1 MKIKLK
7 EMSKKHSNMKTEYI
21 RYFIALSL
29 FFVFGCSNT
38 KYLPEG
44 DLLYT
49 GGSVTVKDSVM
60 KKKEKKELE
69 KELEAMLRPK
79 PNKQIVGLRPK
90 LWFYNIAGVP
100 KKQKGIRYWLRNKVG
115 EPPVLFSKV
124 DLDYNASVLRNFT
137 ENKGY
142 FKTRVS
148 ADSTVKNKRVTAEYI
163 VIPKRQ
169 YKIKEVKFP
178 EDSSAL
184 GKAIA
189 RTSRRSLL
197 KVGKPYDLD
206 VIKAERERIDA
217 RLKEKGYYYF
227 NPDYIL
233 AQVDSTKGDYEVKI
247 KLKIKDE
254 TPEKSK
260 IAYKIDKIVV
270 YPNFSISK
278 DSIRYKKEDIV
289 QYKDFTIIDS
299 ADTFRPRVFDRAI
312 YFKKGDFY
320 NRKDHNLTLNRFV
333 NLGTF
338 NFVKNEFKLSDS
350 LPNTLDTY
358 YYLTLLPKKFIR
370 VEVLG
375 KTNSASYT
383 GSEINLNWNNR
394 NLFRGAE
401 LLTVSIFGGADFQL
415 SGANN
420 GKNIYKLGT
429 ETSLTWP
436 RFVTPF
442 HIEGSSE
449 FVPRTKATLRYEYQ
463 NRTQLY
469 ALNSFQTSF
478 GYLWKENIRKE
489 HQLNV
494 IDVTYVSPNNVSA
507 EYLADA
513 DKDESL
519 KKVIEK
525 QLIFGTTY
533 SYTYTNT
540 MQKRRKNT
548 FYFKGDLDL
557 AGNITGLV
565 TGANVKEGNQKNIF
579 DVPFSQYV
587 KLRGDFRHYLKLGK
601 DSELASRIIIGAG
614 LPYGNSS
621 ALPTSKQFV
630 VGGTNSIRAFRARSL
645 GPGSYLNKETTNDY
659 LPDQS
664 GDLKLEFSTEYRAK
678 LFSIVRGA
686 LFVDAGNVWLFNA
699 DPDKPGGEITK
710 DFMKDIAVGAG
721 AGLRFDLSF
730 LVLRTDLAFP
740 LRKPYLPQGERWV
753 IDDINFGSGPWR
765 KDNLILN
772 IAIGYP
778 F

>member
-1 MKIKLK
+1 
-7 EMSKKHSNMKTEYI
+7 MSKKHSNMKTRYI

-44 DLLYT
+44 ELLYT
-49 GGSVTVKDSVM
+49 GGSVTVKDTIL
-60 KKKEKKELE
+60 KKKERKALESELE
-69 KELEAMLRPK
+69 DLLRPK
-79 PNKQIVGLRPK
+79 PNKQFLGLRPK
-90 LWFYNIAGVP
+90 LWFYNIAGEP
-100 KKQKGIRYWLRNKVG
+100 KKDKGIRYWLRNKVG

-137 ENKGY
+137 ENRGY

-148 ADSTVKNKRVTAEYI
+148 ADSTVNNKRVTAEYT
-163 VIPKRQ
+163 VVPKRQ
-169 YKIKEVKFP
+169 YIIKSVTFP
-178 EDSSAL
+178 DDSLAMSRL
-184 GKAIA
+184 IA
-189 RTSRRSLL
+189 RSSRRSLL

-206 VIKAERERIDA
+206 IIKAERERIDA

-233 AQVDSTKGDYEVKI
+233 AQVDSSKGDHEVKI
-247 KLKIKDE
+247 RLVIKAD
-254 TPEKSK
+254 TPPKALTS
-260 IAYKIDKIVV
+260 YKINKIVV
-270 YPNFSISK
+270 YPNFIISK
-278 DSIRYKKEDIV
+278 DSIKYKPEDVV
-289 QYKDFTIIDS
+289 QYKDFTIIDT
-299 ADTFRPRVFDRAI
+299 ADTFKPRVFDRAI
-312 YFKKGDFY
+312 YFKKGDLY

-338 NFVKNEFKLSDS
+338 SFVKNEFKPSDS
-350 LPNTLDTY
+350 LPNTLDSY

-383 GSEINLNWNNR
+383 GTEINVNWNNR

-436 RFVTPF
+436 RFIVPF
-442 HIEGSSE
+442 FHVEGSSE

-469 ALNSFQTSF
+469 ALNSFKTSF
-478 GYLWKENIRKE
+478 GYQWKENIRKE

-494 IDVTYVSPNNVSA
+494 IDVTYVSPNHVTA

-513 DKDESL
+513 ETDESL

-525 QLIFGTTY
+525 QLIFGPTY
-533 SYTYTNT
+533 TFTYTNT
-540 MQKRRKNT
+540 MQKRKKNT
-548 FYFKGDLDL
+548 FYFSGDLDL

-565 TGANVKEGNQKNIF
+565 SGANVKEGNQKNIF

-587 KLRGDFRHYLKLGK
+587 KMRGDFRHYLKLGK
-601 DSELASRIIIGAG
+601 ESELASRIIVGVG

-645 GPGSYLNKETTNDY
+645 GPGSFLNTETTNNY

-686 LFVDAGNVWLFNA
+686 LFIDAGNVWLLNP
-699 DPDKPGGEITK
+699 DPNKPGGEITK

-730 LVLRTDLAFP
+730 LILRTDLAFP
-740 LRKPYLPQGERWV
+740 LRKPYLPEGDRWV
-753 IDDINFGSGPWR
+753 IKDIDFGSGPWR

>member
-1 MKIKLK
+1 
-7 EMSKKHSNMKTEYI
+7 MSKKHSNIKTAYI

-38 KYLPEG
+38 KYLPDGE
-44 DLLYT
+44 LLYT
-49 GGSVTVKDSVM
+49 GGSVTVKDTII
-60 KKKEKKELE
+60 KKKERKELE
-69 KELEAMLRPK
+69 TELEDLLRPK
-79 PNKQIVGLRPK
+79 PNKQFLGLRPK
-90 LWFYNIAGVP
+90 LWIYNIAGQP
-100 KKQKGIRYWLRNKVG
+100 KKDKGIRYWLRNKVG

-137 ENKGY
+137 ENRGY

-148 ADSTVKNKRVTAEYI
+148 ADSTVSNKRVTAEYT
-163 VIPKRQ
+163 VEPKKR
-169 YKIKEVKFP
+169 YIIKSVTFP
-178 EDSSAL
+178 DDSLAMSRL
-184 GKAIA
+184 IA
-189 RTSRRSLL
+189 RSSRRSLL

-233 AQVDSTKGDYEVKI
+233 AQVDSSKGDHEVKI
-247 KLKIKDE
+247 RLVIKAD
-254 TPEKSK
+254 TPPKALTS
-260 IAYKIDKIVV
+260 YKINKIIV
-270 YPNFSISK
+270 YPNFAISK
-278 DSIRYKKEDIV
+278 DSVKYKPEDVV
-289 QYKDFTIIDS
+289 QYKDFTIIDT
-299 ADTFRPRVFDRAI
+299 ANTFKPRVFDRAI
-312 YFKKGDFY
+312 YFKKGDLY

-338 NFVKNEFKLSDS
+338 SFVKNEFKPSDS
-350 LPNTLDTY
+350 LPNTLDSY

-383 GSEINLNWNNR
+383 GTEINVNWNNR

-401 LLTVSIFGGADFQL
+401 LLTVSVFGGADFQL

-429 ETSLTWP
+429 ETSLSWP
-436 RFVTPF
+436 RFIVPF
-442 HIEGSSE
+442 FHVEGNSE
-449 FVPRTKATLRYEYQ
+449 YVPRTKATVRYEYQ

-469 ALNSFQTSF
+469 ALNSFKTSF
-478 GYLWKENIRKE
+478 GYQWKENIRKE

-494 IDVTYVSPNNVSA
+494 IDVTYVSPNHVTE
-507 EYLADA
+507 EYLADI
-513 DKDESL
+513 DEDASL
-519 KKVIEK
+519 GKVIEK
-525 QLIFGTTY
+525 QLIFGPTY
-533 SYTYTNT
+533 TYTYTNT
-540 MQKRRKNT
+540 MQKRKKNT
-548 FYFKGDLDL
+548 FYFSGDLDL

-565 TGANVKEGNQKNIF
+565 SGANVKNGNQKSIF

-587 KLRGDFRHYLKLGK
+587 KMRADFRHYLKLGK
-601 DSELASRIIIGAG
+601 ESELASRIIVGAG

-645 GPGSYLNKETTNDY
+645 GPGSYLNTKTTNDY

-686 LFVDAGNVWLFNA
+686 LFIDAGNVWLLNA

-710 DFMKDIAVGAG
+710 GFMKDIAVGAG

-740 LRKPYLPQGERWV
+740 LRKPYLPEGERWV
-753 IDDINFGSGPWR
+753 IKDIDFGSGPWR

>member
-1 MKIKLK
+1 MG
-7 EMSKKHSNMKTEYI
+7 NRYI

-49 GGSVTVKDSVM
+49 GSSVTIKDSVI
-60 KKKEKKELE
+60 KKKERKALE
-69 KELEAMLRPK
+69 KELEDLLRPK
-79 PNKQIVGLRPK
+79 PNKQILGLRPK
-90 LWFYNIAGVP
+90 LWIYNIAGEP

-115 EPPVLFSKV
+115 EEPVLFSKV

-137 ENKGY
+137 ENRGY
-142 FKTRVS
+142 FKVRVS
-148 ADSTVKNKRVTAEYI
+148 ADSTAKNKRATAEYI
-163 VIPKRQ
+163 VQPKRQ
-169 YKIKEVKFP
+169 YKIKNVKFP

-197 KVGKPYDLD
+197 KPGNPYDLD
-206 VIKAERERIDA
+206 VIKNERERIDA

-233 AQVDSTKGDYEVKI
+233 AQVDSSKGDYEVNI
-247 KLKIKDE
+247 RLKIKSE
-254 TPEKSK
+254 TPEKAK
-260 IAYKIDKIVV
+260 EAYKIDKIVV

-278 DSIRYKKEDIV
+278 DSVKYKKEDIV
-289 QYKDFTIIDS
+289 QYNDFTIIDT
-299 ADTFRPRVFDRAI
+299 ANTFNPRVFDRTI

-338 NFVKNEFKLSDS
+338 NFVKNEFKPSDS
-350 LPNTLDTY
+350 LKNTLDAY

-383 GSEINLNWNNR
+383 GTEVNVNWNNR

-401 LLTVSIFGGADFQL
+401 LLTVSVFGGADFQL
-415 SGANN
+415 SGQNN
-420 GKNIYKLGT
+420 GKNIYKLGA

-436 RFVTPF
+436 RFITPF
-442 HIEGSSE
+442 KKFSGSSE
-449 FVPRTKATLRYEYQ
+449 FVPRTKATLRYEFQ

-469 ALNSFQTSF
+469 ALNSFNASF

-489 HQLNV
+489 HQLN
-494 IDVTYVSPNNVSA
+494 IMDITYVSPNNVTP
-507 EYLADA
+507 EYRQDILEDPA
-513 DKDESL
+513 L
-519 KKVIEK
+519 GKVIEK
-525 QLIFGTTY
+525 QLIFGPTY
-533 SYTYTNT
+533 SFTYTNT
-540 MQKRRKNT
+540 MQKRKKNT
-548 FYFKGDLDL
+548 FYFNGELDL
-557 AGNITGLV
+557 AGNITGLA
-565 TGANVKEGNQKNIF
+565 TGANVKKNDTIKIF

-587 KLRGDFRHYLKLGK
+587 KVKADFRHYLKLGK
-601 DSELASRIIIGAG
+601 ESELASRIIVGAG
-614 LPYGNSS
+614 IPYGNSG

-630 VGGTNSIRAFRARSL
+630 VGGTNSIRAFRARTL
-645 GPGSYLNKETTNDY
+645 GPGSYLNTETTNSY

-686 LFVDAGNVWLFNA
+686 LFVDAGNIWLMNA
-699 DPDKPGGEITK
+699 DPNKPGAEISK
-710 DFMKDIAVGAG
+710 DFMKEIAVGAG

-730 LVLRTDLAFP
+730 LILRTDLAFP
-740 LRKPYLPQGERWV
+740 LRKPYLPENERWV

-765 KDNLILN
+765 KENLILN

>member
-1 MKIKLK
+1 
-7 EMSKKHSNMKTEYI
+7 
-21 RYFIALSL
+21 
-29 FFVFGCSNT
+29 
-38 KYLPEG
+38 LPEG

-49 GGSVTVKDSVM
+49 GGSVTVKDSIL
-60 KKKEKKELE
+60 KKKERKALENELND
-69 KELEAMLRPK
+69 LLRPK
-79 PNKQIVGLRPK
+79 PNKQFLGLRPK
-90 LWFYNIAGVP
+90 LWFYNIAGEP
-100 KKQKGIRYWLRNKVG
+100 KKQKGIRYWLRTKVG

-124 DLDYNASVLRNFT
+124 DLEYNASVLRNFT
-137 ENKGY
+137 ENRGY

-148 ADSTVKNKRVTAEYI
+148 ADSTVSHKRATAEYTVVPKKQYI
-163 VIPKRQ
+163 IKSVI
-169 YKIKEVKFP
+169 FP
-178 EDSSAL
+178 DDSLAMSRII
-184 GKAIA
+184 G
-189 RTSRRSLL
+189 RSSRRSLL
-197 KVGKPYDLD
+197 KVGQPYDLD

-227 NPDYIL
+227 NPDYLL
-233 AQVDSTKGDYEVKI
+233 AQVDSSKGDHEVKI
-247 KLKIKDE
+247 RLVIKAD
-254 TPEKSK
+254 TPPKALT
-260 IAYKIDKIVV
+260 AYKINKIVV
-270 YPNFSISK
+270 YPNFTISK
-278 DSIRYKKEDIV
+278 DSVKYQPKDII
-289 QYKDFTIIDS
+289 QYKDFTIIDT
-299 ADTFRPRVFDRAI
+299 ADSFKPRVFDRAI
-312 YFKKGDFY
+312 HFKKGDFY

-338 NFVKNEFKLSDS
+338 SFVKNEFKPSDS
-350 LPNTLDTY
+350 LPNALDSY

-383 GSEINLNWNNR
+383 GSEININWNNR

-401 LLTVSIFGGADFQL
+401 LFTVSIFGGADFQL

-436 RFVTPF
+436 RFIVPFF

-449 FVPRTKATLRYEYQ
+449 YVPRTKATVRYEYQ

-469 ALNSFQTSF
+469 ALNSFKTSF
-478 GYLWKENIRKE
+478 GYQWKENIRKE

-494 IDVTYVSPNNVSA
+494 IDVTYVSPNHVTA
-507 EYLADA
+507 EYLADIQE
-513 DKDESL
+513 DPSL
-519 KKVIEK
+519 EKIIEK
-525 QLIFGTTY
+525 QLIFGPTY
-533 SYTYTNT
+533 TYTYTNT

-548 FYFKGDLDL
+548 FYFSGDLDL
-557 AGNITGLV
+557 AGNVTGLV
-565 TGANVKEGNQKNIF
+565 TGANVKDGNQKNIF

-587 KLRGDFRHYLKLGK
+587 KMRGDLRHYLKLGK
-601 DSELASRIIIGAG
+601 ESELASRIILGIG
-614 LPYGNSS
+614 LPYGNSR
-621 ALPTSKQFV
+621 ALPTAKQFV

-645 GPGSYLNKETTNDY
+645 GPGSYLNAQTTNNF

-686 LFVDAGNVWLFNA
+686 LFVDAGNVWLLNA
-699 DPDKPGGEITK
+699 DPNKSGGEITK

-740 LRKPYLPQGERWV
+740 LRKPYLPQGQRWV

-765 KDNLILN
+765 KENLILN

>member
-1 MKIKLK
+1 
-7 EMSKKHSNMKTEYI
+7 MKTRYI

-44 DLLYT
+44 ELLYT
-49 GGSVTVKDSVM
+49 GGSVTVKDTIL
-60 KKKEKKELE
+60 KKKERKALESELE
-69 KELEAMLRPK
+69 DLLRPK
-79 PNKQIVGLRPK
+79 PNKQFLGLRPK
-90 LWFYNIAGVP
+90 LWFYNIAGEP
-100 KKQKGIRYWLRNKVG
+100 KKDKGIRYWLRNKVG

-137 ENKGY
+137 ENRGY

-148 ADSTVKNKRVTAEYI
+148 ADSTVNNKRVTAEYT
-163 VIPKRQ
+163 VVPKRQ
-169 YKIKEVKFP
+169 YIIKSVTFP
-178 EDSSAL
+178 DDSLAMSRL
-184 GKAIA
+184 IA
-189 RTSRRSLL
+189 RSSRRSLL

-206 VIKAERERIDA
+206 IIKAERERIDA

-233 AQVDSTKGDYEVKI
+233 AQVDSSKGDHEVKI
-247 KLKIKDE
+247 RLVIKAD
-254 TPEKSK
+254 TPPKALTS
-260 IAYKIDKIVV
+260 YKINKIVV
-270 YPNFSISK
+270 YPNFIISK
-278 DSIRYKKEDIV
+278 DSIKYKPEDVV
-289 QYKDFTIIDS
+289 QYKDFTIIDT
-299 ADTFRPRVFDRAI
+299 ADTFKPRVFDRAI
-312 YFKKGDFY
+312 YFKKGDLY

-338 NFVKNEFKLSDS
+338 SFVKNEFKPSDS
-350 LPNTLDTY
+350 LPNTLDSY

-383 GSEINLNWNNR
+383 GTEINVNWNNR

-436 RFVTPF
+436 RFIVPF
-442 HIEGSSE
+442 FHVEGSSE

-469 ALNSFQTSF
+469 ALNSFKTSF
-478 GYLWKENIRKE
+478 GYQWKENIRKE

-494 IDVTYVSPNNVSA
+494 IDVTYVSPNHVTA

-513 DKDESL
+513 ETDESL

-525 QLIFGTTY
+525 QLIFGPTY
-533 SYTYTNT
+533 TFTYTNT
-540 MQKRRKNT
+540 MQKRKKNT
-548 FYFKGDLDL
+548 FYFSGDLDL

-565 TGANVKEGNQKNIF
+565 SGANVKEGNQKNIF

-587 KLRGDFRHYLKLGK
+587 KMRGDFRHYLKLGK
-601 DSELASRIIIGAG
+601 ESELASRIIVGVG

-645 GPGSYLNKETTNDY
+645 GPGSFLNTETTNNY

-686 LFVDAGNVWLFNA
+686 LFIDAGNVWLLNP
-699 DPDKPGGEITK
+699 DPNKPGGEITK

-730 LVLRTDLAFP
+730 LILRTDLAFP
-740 LRKPYLPQGERWV
+740 LRKPYLPEGDRWV
-753 IDDINFGSGPWR
+753 IKDIDFGSGPWR

>member
-1 MKIKLK
+1 MRMK
-7 EMSKKHSNMKTEYI
+7 YV
-21 RYFIALSL
+21 RYFVVLSL

-49 GGSVTVKDSVM
+49 GGSVTVKDSIL
-60 KKKEKKELE
+60 KKKERKELE
-69 KELEAMLRPK
+69 NELNDLLRPK
-79 PNKQIVGLRPK
+79 PNKQFLGLRPK
-90 LWFYNIAGVP
+90 LWFYNIAGEP
-100 KKQKGIRYWLRNKVG
+100 KKQKGIRYWLRTKVG

-124 DLDYNASVLRNFT
+124 DLEYNASVLRNFT
-137 ENKGY
+137 ENRGY

-148 ADSTVKNKRVTAEYI
+148 ADSTVSHKRVTAEYTVVPKKQYI
-163 VIPKRQ
+163 IKSVI
-169 YKIKEVKFP
+169 FP
-178 EDSSAL
+178 DDSLAMSRII
-184 GKAIA
+184 G
-189 RTSRRSLL
+189 RSSRRSLL
-197 KVGKPYDLD
+197 KVGQPYDLD

-227 NPDYIL
+227 NPDYLL
-233 AQVDSTKGDYEVKI
+233 AQVDSSKGDHEVKI
-247 KLKIKDE
+247 RLVIKAD
-254 TPEKSK
+254 TPPKALT
-260 IAYKIDKIVV
+260 AYKINKIVV
-270 YPNFSISK
+270 YPNFTISK
-278 DSIRYKKEDIV
+278 DSVKYQPKDII
-289 QYKDFTIIDS
+289 QYKDFTIIDT
-299 ADTFRPRVFDRAI
+299 ADSFKPRVFDRAI
-312 YFKKGDFY
+312 HFKKGDFY

-338 NFVKNEFKLSDS
+338 SFVKNEFKPSDS
-350 LPNTLDTY
+350 LPNALDSY

-383 GSEINLNWNNR
+383 GSEININWNNR

-401 LLTVSIFGGADFQL
+401 LFTVSIFGGADFQL

-436 RFVTPF
+436 RFIVPFF

-449 FVPRTKATLRYEYQ
+449 YVPRTKATVRYEYQ

-469 ALNSFQTSF
+469 ALNSFKTSF
-478 GYLWKENIRKE
+478 GYQWKENIRKE

-494 IDVTYVSPNNVSA
+494 IDVTYVSPNHVTA
-507 EYLADA
+507 EYLADIQE
-513 DKDESL
+513 DPSL
-519 KKVIEK
+519 EKIIEK
-525 QLIFGTTY
+525 QLIFGPTY
-533 SYTYTNT
+533 TYTYTNT

-548 FYFKGDLDL
+548 FYFSGDLDL
-557 AGNITGLV
+557 AGNVTGLV
-565 TGANVKEGNQKNIF
+565 TGANVKDGNQKNIF

-587 KLRGDFRHYLKLGK
+587 KMRGDLRHYLKLGK
-601 DSELASRIIIGAG
+601 ESELASRIILGIG
-614 LPYGNSS
+614 LPYGNSR
-621 ALPTSKQFV
+621 ALPTAKQFV

-645 GPGSYLNKETTNDY
+645 GPGSYLNTQTTNNF

-686 LFVDAGNVWLFNA
+686 LFVDAGNVWLLNA
-699 DPDKPGGEITK
+699 DPNKSGGEITK

-740 LRKPYLPQGERWV
+740 LRKPYLPQGQRWV

-765 KDNLILN
+765 KENLILN

>member
-1 MKIKLK
+1 
-7 EMSKKHSNMKTEYI
+7 MSKKHNNMENRYI
-21 RYFIALSL
+21 KYFITLSL

-49 GGSVTVKDSVM
+49 GGSVEVKDSII
-60 KKKEKKELE
+60 KKKDRKALE
-69 KELEAMLRPK
+69 KELEDLLRPK
-79 PNKQIVGLRPK
+79 PNKQIFGLRPK
-90 LWFYNIAGVP
+90 LWIYNIAGQP
-100 KKQKGIRYWLRNKVG
+100 KKEKGIRNWLRTKVG
-115 EPPVLFSKV
+115 EEPVLFSKV

-137 ENKGY
+137 ENRGY

-148 ADSTVKNKRVTAEYI
+148 ADSTVRNKRVTAEYI
-163 VIPKRQ
+163 VVPKKQ
-169 YKIKEVKFP
+169 YIIKSVTFP
-178 EDSSAL
+178 DDSLAMSRII
-184 GKAIA
+184 G
-189 RTSRRSLL
+189 RSSRRSLL

-206 VIKAERERIDA
+206 IIKAERERIDA
-217 RLKEKGYYYF
+217 RLKEKGYFYF

-233 AQVDSTKGDYEVKI
+233 AQVDSSKGDHEVKVRLVI
-247 KLKIKDE
+247 KPD
-254 TPEKSK
+254 TPPKALT
-260 IAYKIDKIVV
+260 AYKINKIVV
-270 YPNFSISK
+270 YPNFTVSK
-278 DSIRYKKEDIV
+278 DTVKYKKEDIV
-289 QYKDFTIIDS
+289 QYKDFTIIDT
-299 ADTFRPRVFDRAI
+299 ANTFKPRVFDRAI
-312 YFKKGDFY
+312 YFKKGDLY

-338 NFVKNEFKLSDS
+338 GFVKNEFKLSDS
-350 LPNTLDTY
+350 IPNALDSY

-370 VEVLG
+370 FEVLG

-383 GSEINLNWNNR
+383 GTEVNVNWNNR

-401 LLTVSIFGGADFQL
+401 LLTVSVFGGADFQL
-415 SGANN
+415 SGTNN

-436 RFVTPF
+436 RFIVPF
-442 HIEGSSE
+442 FHVEGASE
-449 FVPRTKATLRYEYQ
+449 YVPRTKASLRYEYQ

-469 ALNSFQTSF
+469 ALNSFKTSF

-489 HQLNV
+489 HQLN
-494 IDVTYVSPNNVSA
+494 ILDVTYVSPNNVTD
-507 EYLADA
+507 EYLADI
-513 DKDESL
+513 KDDPAL
-519 KKVIEK
+519 GKVIEK
-525 QLIFGTTY
+525 QLIFGPTY

-540 MQKRRKNT
+540 MQKRKKNT
-548 FYFKGDLDL
+548 FYFNGELDL

-565 TGANVKEGNQKNIF
+565 TGANVKKNDTIKIF
-579 DVPFSQYV
+579 DVPFSQFV
-587 KLRGDFRHYLKLGK
+587 KIKADFRHYLKLGK
-601 DSELASRIIIGAG
+601 ESELASRVIVGAG
-614 LPYGNSS
+614 IPYGNSG
-621 ALPTSKQFV
+621 ALPTAKQFV
-630 VGGTNSIRAFRARSL
+630 VGGTNSIRAFRARSI
-645 GPGSYLNKETTNDY
+645 GPGSYLNTETANNY

-664 GDLKLEFSTEYRAK
+664 GDLKLEFNTEYRAK

-686 LFVDAGNVWLFNA
+686 LFVDGGNVWLMNA
-699 DPDKPGGEITK
+699 DPNKPGGEITK

-730 LVLRTDLAFP
+730 LILRTDLAFP

>member
-1 MKIKLK
+1 
-7 EMSKKHSNMKTEYI
+7 MSKKHNNVRMKYV
-21 RYFIALSL
+21 RYFVVLSL

-49 GGSVTVKDSVM
+49 GGSVTVKDSVL
-60 KKKEKKELE
+60 KKKERKALENELND
-69 KELEAMLRPK
+69 LLRPK
-79 PNKQIVGLRPK
+79 PNKQFLGLRPK
-90 LWFYNIAGVP
+90 LWFYNIAGEP
-100 KKQKGIRYWLRNKVG
+100 KKQKGIRYWLRTKVG
-115 EPPVLFSKV
+115 EPPVLFCKV
-124 DLDYNASVLRNFT
+124 DLEYNASVLRNFT
-137 ENKGY
+137 ENRGY

-148 ADSTVKNKRVTAEYI
+148 ADSTVSNKRATAEYTVVPKKQYI
-163 VIPKRQ
+163 IKSVI
-169 YKIKEVKFP
+169 FP
-178 EDSSAL
+178 DDSLAMSRII
-184 GKAIA
+184 G
-189 RTSRRSLL
+189 RSSRRSLL
-197 KVGKPYDLD
+197 KVGQPYDLD

-227 NPDYIL
+227 NPDYLL
-233 AQVDSTKGDYEVKI
+233 AKVDSSKGDHEVKI
-247 KLKIKDE
+247 RLVIKAD
-254 TPEKSK
+254 TPPKALT
-260 IAYKIDKIVV
+260 AYKINKIVV
-270 YPNFSISK
+270 YPNFTISK
-278 DSIRYKKEDIV
+278 DSVKYQSKDII
-289 QYKDFTIIDS
+289 QYKDFTIIDT
-299 ADTFRPRVFDRAI
+299 ADSFKPRVFDRAI
-312 YFKKGDFY
+312 HFKKGDFY

-338 NFVKNEFKLSDS
+338 SFVKNEFKPSDS
-350 LPNTLDTY
+350 LPNALDSY

-383 GSEINLNWNNR
+383 GSEININWNNR

-401 LLTVSIFGGADFQL
+401 LFTVSIFGGADFQL

-436 RFVTPF
+436 RFIVPFF

-449 FVPRTKATLRYEYQ
+449 YVPRTKATVRYEYQ

-469 ALNSFQTSF
+469 ALNSFKTSF
-478 GYLWKENIRKE
+478 GYQWKENIRKE
-489 HQLNV
+489 NQLNV
-494 IDVTYVSPNNVSA
+494 IDVTYVSPNHVTA
-507 EYLADA
+507 EYLADIQE
-513 DKDESL
+513 DPSL
-519 KKVIEK
+519 EKIIEK
-525 QLIFGTTY
+525 QLIFGPTY
-533 SYTYTNT
+533 TYTYTNT

-548 FYFKGDLDL
+548 FYFSGDLDL
-557 AGNITGLV
+557 AGNVTGLV
-565 TGANVKEGNQKNIF
+565 TGANVKDGNQKNIF

-587 KLRGDFRHYLKLGK
+587 KMRGDLRHYLKLGK
-601 DSELASRIIIGAG
+601 ESELASRIILGIG
-614 LPYGNSS
+614 LPYGNSR
-621 ALPTSKQFV
+621 ALPTAKQFV

-645 GPGSYLNKETTNDY
+645 GPGSYLNTQTTNNF

-686 LFVDAGNVWLFNA
+686 VFVDAGNVWLLNA
-699 DPDKPGGEITK
+699 DPNKSGGEITK

-740 LRKPYLPQGERWV
+740 LRKPYLPQGQRWV

-765 KDNLILN
+765 KENLILN

>member
-1 MKIKLK
+1 MKNRYIK
-7 EMSKKHSNMKTEYI
+7 YCI
-21 RYFIALSL
+21 VLSI

-44 DLLYT
+44 ELLYT
-49 GGSVTVKDSVM
+49 GGSVKVKDSII
-60 KKKEKKELE
+60 KKSDRKALE
-69 KELEAMLRPK
+69 KELEGLLRPK
-79 PNKQIVGLRPK
+79 PNKQFLGLRPK
-90 LWFYNIAGVP
+90 LWIYNIAGEP
-100 KKQKGIRYWLRNKVG
+100 KKEKGFRYWLRTKVG
-115 EPPVLFSKV
+115 EEPVLFSKV

-148 ADSTVKNKRVTAEYI
+148 ADSTVRNKRATAEYI
-163 VIPKRQ
+163 VVPKKQ
-169 YKIKEVKFP
+169 YIIKSVTFP
-178 EDSSAL
+178 DDSLAMSRII
-184 GKAIA
+184 G
-189 RTSRRSLL
+189 RSSRRSLL
-197 KVGKPYDLD
+197 KVGNPYDLD

-217 RLKEKGYYYF
+217 RLKERGYYYF

-233 AQVDSTKGDYEVKI
+233 AKADSSKGDHEVKI
-247 KLKIKDE
+247 RLVIKDDAPPKAL
-254 TPEKSK
+254 TS
-260 IAYKIDKIVV
+260 YKIDKIFV

-278 DSIRYKKEDIV
+278 DSVKYKPEDIV
-289 QYKDFTIIDS
+289 QYKDFTIIDT
-299 ADTFRPRVFDRAI
+299 ADTFKPRVFDRTI
-312 YFKKGDFY
+312 YFKKGDLY

-338 NFVKNEFKLSDS
+338 SFVKNEFRTSDS
-350 LPNTLDTY
+350 IKNALDSY

-383 GSEINLNWNNR
+383 GTEVNVNWNNR

-401 LLTVSIFGGADFQL
+401 LLTVSVFGGADFQL
-415 SGANN
+415 SGTNN

-436 RFVTPF
+436 RFIVPF
-442 HIEGSSE
+442 FPIEGSSE
-449 FVPRTKATLRYEYQ
+449 YIPRTKATVRYEYQ

-469 ALNSFQTSF
+469 ALNSFKTSF
-478 GYLWKENIRKE
+478 GYLWKENARKE

-494 IDVTYVSPNNVSA
+494 FDITYVSPNHVTQ
-507 EYLADA
+507 EYLD
-513 DKDESL
+513 DIKEDESL
-519 KKVIEK
+519 GKVIEK
-525 QLIFGTTY
+525 QLIFGPTY

-540 MQKRRKNT
+540 MQKRKKNT
-548 FYFKGDLDL
+548 FYFNGELDL

-565 TGANVKEGNQKNIF
+565 TGANVKKNDTIKIF
-579 DVPFSQYV
+579 DVPFSQYA
-587 KLRGDFRHYLKLGK
+587 KIKADFRHYLKLSK
-601 DSELASRIIIGAG
+601 ESELASRVIVGLG
-614 LPYGNSS
+614 LPYGNSGV
-621 ALPTSKQFV
+621 LPTSKQFV
-630 VGGTNSIRAFRARSL
+630 VGGTNSIRAFRARSI
-645 GPGSYLNKETTNDY
+645 GPGSYLNTVTTNNY

-686 LFVDAGNVWLFNA
+686 AFIDAGNIWLVNA
-699 DPDKPGGEITK
+699 DPNKPGAEFSK
-710 DFMKDIAVGAG
+710 DFMKEIAVGAG
-721 AGLRFDLSF
+721 VGLRFDVSF
-730 LVLRTDLAFP
+730 FILRTDLAFP
-740 LRKPYLPQGERWV
+740 LRKPYLPDGERWV
-753 IDDINFGSGPWR
+753 IDDINFGSGSWR

>member
-1 MKIKLK
+1 
-7 EMSKKHSNMKTEYI
+7 MKTRYI

-29 FFVFGCSNT
+29 FFVLGCSNT

-44 DLLYT
+44 ELLYT
-49 GGSVTVKDSVM
+49 GGSVTIKDTIL
-60 KKKEKKELE
+60 KKKERKALESELE
-69 KELEAMLRPK
+69 DLLRPK
-79 PNKQIVGLRPK
+79 PNKQFLGLRPK
-90 LWFYNIAGVP
+90 LWFYNIAGEP
-100 KKQKGIRYWLRNKVG
+100 KKDKGIRYWLRNKVG

-137 ENKGY
+137 ENRGY

-148 ADSTVKNKRVTAEYI
+148 ADSTVSNKRVTAEYT
-163 VIPKRQ
+163 VVPKRQ
-169 YKIKEVKFP
+169 YIIKSVTFP
-178 EDSSAL
+178 DDSLAMSRL
-184 GKAIA
+184 IA
-189 RTSRRSLL
+189 RSSRRSLL

-206 VIKAERERIDA
+206 IIKAERERIDA

-233 AQVDSTKGDYEVKI
+233 AQVDSSKGDHEVKI
-247 KLKIKDE
+247 RLVIKAD
-254 TPEKSK
+254 TPPKALTS
-260 IAYKIDKIVV
+260 YKINKIVV
-270 YPNFSISK
+270 YPNFIISK
-278 DSIRYKKEDIV
+278 DSVKYKPEDVV
-289 QYKDFTIIDS
+289 QYKDFTIIDT
-299 ADTFRPRVFDRAI
+299 ADTFKPRVFDRAI
-312 YFKKGDFY
+312 YFKKGDLY

-338 NFVKNEFKLSDS
+338 SFVKNEFKPSDS
-350 LPNTLDTY
+350 LPNTLDSY

-383 GSEINLNWNNR
+383 GTEINVNWNNR
-394 NLFRGAE
+394 NLLRGAE

-436 RFVTPF
+436 RFIVPFF

-469 ALNSFQTSF
+469 ALNSFKTSF
-478 GYLWKENIRKE
+478 GYQWKENIRKE

-494 IDVTYVSPNNVSA
+494 IDVTYVSPNHVTA

-513 DKDESL
+513 EKDESL

-525 QLIFGTTY
+525 QLIFGPTY
-533 SYTYTNT
+533 TFTYTNT

-548 FYFKGDLDL
+548 FYFSGDLDL

-565 TGANVKEGNQKNIF
+565 TGANVKKNDTIKIF

-587 KLRGDFRHYLKLGK
+587 KMRGDFRHYLKLGK
-601 DSELASRIIIGAG
+601 ESQLASRIIVGVG
-614 LPYGNSS
+614 LPYGNSG

-645 GPGSYLNKETTNDY
+645 GPGSFLNTETTNNY

-686 LFVDAGNVWLFNA
+686 LFIDAGNVWLLNP
-699 DPDKPGGEITK
+699 DPDKAGGEITK
-710 DFMKDIAVGAG
+710 DFMKDIAVGVG

-730 LVLRTDLAFP
+730 LILRTDLAFP
-740 LRKPYLPQGERWV
+740 LRKPYLPEGERWV
-753 IDDINFGSGPWR
+753 IKDIDFGSGPWR

>member
-1 MKIKLK
+1 
-7 EMSKKHSNMKTEYI
+7 MSKKHSNRSMRYI
-21 RYFIALSL
+21 RCFTALSL

-49 GGSVTVKDSVM
+49 GGSVTVKDSILR
-60 KKKEKKELE
+60 KKERKELE
-69 KELEAMLRPK
+69 NELNDLLRPK
-79 PNKQIVGLRPK
+79 PNKQFLGLRPK
-90 LWFYNIAGVP
+90 LWFYNMAGEP
-100 KKQKGIRYWLRNKVG
+100 KKQKGIRYWLRTKVG

-124 DLDYNASVLRNFT
+124 DLDYNAAVLRNFT
-137 ENKGY
+137 ENRGY

-148 ADSTVKNKRVTAEYI
+148 ADSTVSDKRVTAEYAVVPKKQYRI
-163 VIPKRQ
+163 KSVI
-169 YKIKEVKFP
+169 FP
-178 EDSSAL
+178 DDSLAMSRII
-184 GKAIA
+184 G
-189 RTSRRSLL
+189 RSSRRSLL
-197 KVGKPYDLD
+197 KVGQPYDLD

-227 NPDYIL
+227 NPDYLL
-233 AQVDSTKGDYEVKI
+233 AQVDSSKGDHEVKI
-247 KLKIKDE
+247 RLVIKAD
-254 TPEKSK
+254 TPPKALT
-260 IAYKIDKIVV
+260 AYKINKVVV
-270 YPNFSISK
+270 YPNFTISK
-278 DSIRYKKEDIV
+278 DSVKYQPKDVV
-289 QYKDFTIIDS
+289 QYKDFTIIDT
-299 ADTFRPRVFDRAI
+299 ANTFKPRVFDRAI
-312 YFKKGDFY
+312 YFKKGDVY
-320 NRKDHNLTLNRFV
+320 SRKDHNLTLNRFV

-338 NFVKNEFKLSDS
+338 SFVKNEFKPSDS
-350 LPNTLDTY
+350 LPNALDAY

-383 GSEINLNWNNR
+383 GTEVNLNWNNR

-420 GKNIYKLGT
+420 GRNIYKLGT

-436 RFVTPF
+436 RFIVPFF

-449 FVPRTKATLRYEYQ
+449 YVPRTKAAVRYEYQ

-469 ALNSFQTSF
+469 ALNSFKTSF
-478 GYLWKENIRKE
+478 GYQWKENIRKE
-489 HQLNV
+489 HQLNI
-494 IDVTYVSPNNVSA
+494 IDVTYVSPNHVTA
-507 EYLADA
+507 QYLADIKQ
-513 DKDESL
+513 DPSL
-519 KKVIEK
+519 EKVIEK
-525 QLIFGTTY
+525 QLIFGPTY
-533 SYTYTNT
+533 TYTYTNT

-548 FYFKGDLDL
+548 FYFSGDLDL
-557 AGNITGLV
+557 AGNVTGLV
-565 TGANVKEGNQKNIF
+565 TGANIKKNDTIKIF
-579 DVPFSQYV
+579 DVPFSQFV
-587 KLRGDFRHYLKLGK
+587 KMRGDFRHYLKLGK
-601 DSELASRIIIGAG
+601 ESELASRIILGIG
-614 LPYGNSS
+614 LPYGNSR
-621 ALPTSKQFV
+621 ALPTAKQFV

-645 GPGSYLNKETTNDY
+645 GPGSYLNTQTTNNF

-664 GDLKLEFSTEYRAK
+664 GDLKLEFSTEYRTK

-686 LFVDAGNVWLFNA
+686 VFVDAGNVWLLNS
-699 DPDKPGGEITK
+699 DPNKKGGEITK

-740 LRKPYLPQGERWV
+740 LRKPYLPQGQRWV

>member
-1 MKIKLK
+1 
-7 EMSKKHSNMKTEYI
+7 MSKRHSNMNI
-21 RYFIALSL
+21 RYVKYFIVLSL
-29 FFVFGCSNT
+29 FFVFGCSST

-49 GGSVTVKDSVM
+49 GGSVTVKDSII
-60 KKKEKKELE
+60 KKKDRKALE
-69 KELEAMLRPK
+69 KELEDLLRPK
-79 PNKQIVGLRPK
+79 PNKQIFGLRPK
-90 LWFYNIAGVP
+90 LWIYNIAGEP

-137 ENKGY
+137 ENRGY

-148 ADSTVKNKRVTAEYI
+148 ADSTVSNKRVTAEYTVTPKKQYI
-163 VIPKRQ
+163 IKSVI
-169 YKIKEVKFP
+169 FP
-178 EDSSAL
+178 DDSLAMSRII
-184 GKAIA
+184 G
-189 RTSRRSLL
+189 RSSRRSLL

-206 VIKAERERIDA
+206 IIKAERERIDA

-227 NPDYIL
+227 NPDYLL
-233 AQVDSTKGDYEVKI
+233 AQVDSSKGDHEVKI
-247 KLKIKDE
+247 RLVIKADAPPKAL
-254 TPEKSK
+254 T
-260 IAYKIDKIVV
+260 AYKINKIVV
-270 YPNFSISK
+270 YPNFTVSK
-278 DSIRYKKEDIV
+278 DSVKYTQKDIL
-289 QYKDFTIIDS
+289 QYKDFTIIDT
-299 ADTFRPRVFDRAI
+299 ANTFKPRVFDRSI
-312 YFKKGDFY
+312 YFKKGDVY

-338 NFVKNEFKLSDS
+338 SFVKNEFKPSDS
-350 LPNTLDTY
+350 IKNALDSY

-383 GSEINLNWNNR
+383 GTEVNVNWNNR

-401 LLTVSIFGGADFQL
+401 LLTVSVFGGADFQL
-415 SGANN
+415 SGTNN

-436 RFVTPF
+436 RFIVPF
-442 HIEGSSE
+442 FHVKGNSE
-449 FVPRTKATLRYEYQ
+449 YVPRTKATVRYEYQ

-469 ALNSFQTSF
+469 ALNSFKTSF
-478 GYLWKENIRKE
+478 GYQWKENVRKE
-489 HQLNV
+489 HQLNI
-494 IDVTYVSPNNVSA
+494 IDVTYVSPNNVTA
-507 EYLADA
+507 EYREDIKEDA
-513 DKDESL
+513 SL
-519 KKVIEK
+519 GKVIEK
-525 QLIFGTTY
+525 QLIFGPTY

-540 MQKRRKNT
+540 MQKRKKNT
-548 FYFKGDLDL
+548 FYFNGELDL
-557 AGNITGLV
+557 AGNITGLA
-565 TGANVKEGNQKNIF
+565 TGANVRKNDTIKIF
-579 DVPFSQYV
+579 DVPFSQFV
-587 KLRGDFRHYLKLGK
+587 KIRADFRHYLKLSK
-601 DSELASRIIIGAG
+601 ESEWASRIIIGAG
-614 LPYGNSS
+614 LPYGNSG

-645 GPGSYLNKETTNDY
+645 GPGSYVNTVTDNSY

-686 LFVDAGNVWLFNA
+686 VFVDAGNVWLLNA
-699 DPDKPGGEITK
+699 DPNKPGGQITK

-740 LRKPYLPQGERWV
+740 LRRPDLPDGQRWV

>member
-1 MKIKLK
+1 
-7 EMSKKHSNMKTEYI
+7 MSKKHSHMKTRYVK
-21 RYFIALSL
+21 YFIALSL

-49 GGSVTVKDSVM
+49 GGSVTVKDSVI
-60 KKKEKKELE
+60 KKKERKALVKELE
-69 KELEAMLRPK
+69 DLLRPK
-79 PNKQIVGLRPK
+79 PNKQILGLRPK
-90 LWFYNIAGVP
+90 LWIYNIAGEP
-100 KKQKGIRYWLRNKVG
+100 KKKKGIRYWLRNKVG

-148 ADSTVKNKRVTAEYI
+148 ADSTVRNKRVTAEYT
-163 VIPKRQ
+163 VEPKRQ
-169 YKIKEVKFP
+169 YIIKSVTFP
-178 EDSSAL
+178 DDSLAMSRII
-184 GKAIA
+184 GKS
-189 RTSRRSLL
+189 SRRSLL

-217 RLKEKGYYYF
+217 RLKEKGYFYF

-233 AQVDSTKGDYEVKI
+233 AQVDSSKGDHEVKI
-247 KLKIKDE
+247 KLVIKAE
-254 TPEKSK
+254 APPKALT
-260 IAYKIDKIVV
+260 AYKINKIVV
-270 YPNFSISK
+270 YPNFTVSK
-278 DSIRYKKEDIV
+278 DSVKYTSKDIV
-289 QYKDFTIIDS
+289 QYKDFTIIDT
-299 ADTFRPRVFDRAI
+299 ADTFKPRVFDRTI
-312 YFKKGDFY
+312 YFKKGDLY

-338 NFVKNEFKLSDS
+338 SFVKNEFKPSDS
-350 LPNTLDTY
+350 IKNALDSY

-383 GSEINLNWNNR
+383 GTEVNVNWNNR

-401 LLTVSIFGGADFQL
+401 LLTVSVFGGADFQL
-415 SGANN
+415 SGTNN

-436 RFVTPF
+436 RFIVPFF

-449 FVPRTKATLRYEYQ
+449 YVPRTKASVRYEYQ

-469 ALNSFQTSF
+469 ALNSFKTSF
-478 GYLWKENIRKE
+478 GYQWKENVRKE

-494 IDVTYVSPNNVSA
+494 MDITYVSPNNVTA
-507 EYLADA
+507 EYKQDILEDP
-513 DKDESL
+513 SL
-519 KKVIEK
+519 GKVIEK
-525 QLIFGTTY
+525 QLIFGPTY

-540 MQKRRKNT
+540 MQKRKKNT
-548 FYFKGDLDL
+548 FYFNGELDL

-565 TGANVKEGNQKNIF
+565 TGANVRKNDTIKIF
-579 DVPFSQYV
+579 DVPFSQFV
-587 KLRGDFRHYLKLGK
+587 KLKGDFRHYLKLGK
-601 DSELASRIIIGAG
+601 ESELASRIIVGAG
-614 LPYGNSS
+614 LPYGNSG

-645 GPGSYLNKETTNDY
+645 GPGSYVNTVTDNSY

-686 LFVDAGNVWLFNA
+686 LFVDAGNVWLLNA
-699 DPDKPGGEITK
+699 DPNKPGGEITK